1 MSTTTSNGRYSPSVP
16 LQIIDNRHPFPFLAN
31 KGIYVG
37 LYFESHKDTV
47 FGIIPA
53 VGAFD
58 RICTLPG
65 PGIRFVLIEDIIY
78 HYAGTIFGSHNL
90 LDRMI
95 FRVTR
100 SADIITET
108 MPFDDDIDFRTTMKE
123 LLKKRVKLAPVRL
136 EIRGELKKE
145 FIRYLCKKLL
155 LHQSNVFM
163 SRSPLD
169 LSYVYR
175 FADRVTEA
183 HRKRLLFPPLSP
195 QPAQAVLPNVP
206 VMRQVLTRDLLF
218 SYPYESLRHFLQLLD
233 EAADDPD
240 VASIRITLYRVGKEA
255 KLIRSLMRAAENG
268 KEVLA
273 VVELNARFDEE
284 DNIEWATQLSNAGCR
299 VVYGIEEYKVHSK
312 VLLIMRKSD
321 RSIQYITQIGTG
333 NYNERT
339 SRQYTDFSL
348 LTSNP
353 EIGLDAV
360 SLFNDILVNNLEGK
374 YRLLWVAPSNMQA
387 NIIARID
394 NEIAHARAGRQAGI
408 FVKMNSL
415 TNKDVIDKLIEA
427 SQAGVRIRMIVRGI
441 CCLRP
446 GVPGLTDN
454 ITVVSIV
461 GRFLEHARV
470 YCFGD
475 GARRDVYI
483 SSADWMTRN
492 LERRIEVACP
502 VLDGVLA
509 RRITDMLET
518 QLRDNVKA
526 RVLQPDG
533 SYARQHGETAD
544 GEPAEALDSQMQFLS
559 SGLRARQRQGHK
571 QIILSMFPFF
581 RFHISQTADSKS
593 TGSVSGI
600 FYIDL
605 GGMLYDKRRSGSVRS
620 ALCRGNAAIR
630 RGPRGRSHAGHGGYR
645 ERPRVGRAVHA
656 RRQEN
661 RRRDDG
667 THPGGNGESR
677 RADTRVGGKAAR
689 RPERAGRGRRGVG
702 RRPRNGGGGP
712 AGRLGGRRMGRKGRK
727 RQDRRVRHRAVRE
740 RLLKARPIEGRHRQ
754 GLCAGRKGVWRQA
767 PRHMHADLRCHHAK
781 AGRVGNGMTPGRA
794 PI

>member
-1 MSTTTSNGRYSPSVP
+1 MRKKKEENPIYINRELSWLKFNERVLEEAADPSVP
-16 LQIIDNRHPFPFLAN
+16 LLERLKFVAIFMDNLDEFFMIRVGTIQDQLLIKGAPNENKTGMTAREQLSTIFKHTRSIVRRKDAVYLSIAKKLSRHGIRRLKVSELSDADEAFVHDYFKREIFPLLSPQIIDNRHPFPFLAN

-78 HYAGTIFGSHNL
+78 HYAATIFGSHNL

-100 SADIITET
+100 SADMITET

-175 FADRVTEA
+175 FADRITEA
-183 HRKRLLFPPLSP
+183 QRKRLLFPPLSP

-206 VMRQVLTRDLLF
+206 VMRQVLARDLLF

-284 DNIEWATQLSNAGCR
+284 DNIEWATQLVGAGCR

-387 NIIARID
+387 SIIARID

-408 FVKMNSL
+408 LVKMNSL

-475 GARRDVYI
+475 GARREVYI

-526 RVLQPDG
+526 RVLQPNG
-533 SYARQHGETAD
+533 SYARQHGGTAD
-544 GEPAEALDSQMQFLS
+544 GEPAEALDSQM
-559 SGLRARQRQGHK
+559 H
-571 QIILSMFPFF
+571 
-581 RFHISQTADSKS
+581 
-593 TGSVSGI
+593 
-600 FYIDL
+600 FYF
-605 GGMLYDKRRSGSVRS
+605 
-620 ALCRGNAAIR
+620 
-630 RGPRGRSHAGHGGYR
+630 
-645 ERPRVGRAVHA
+645 
-656 RRQEN
+656 
-661 RRRDDG
+661 
-667 THPGGNGESR
+667 
-677 RADTRVGGKAAR
+677 
-689 RPERAGRGRRGVG
+689 
-702 RRPRNGGGGP
+702 
-712 AGRLGGRRMGRKGRK
+712 
-727 RQDRRVRHRAVRE
+727 
-740 RLLKARPIEGRHRQ
+740 
-754 GLCAGRKGVWRQA
+754 QA
-767 PRHMHADLRCHHAK
+767 YAHAK
-781 AGRVGNGMTPGRA
+781 DKGTSR
-794 PI
+794 